1 MFGNLTS
8 MMVTCCQIQ
17 IISELLATRST
28 ASTIMPEALTP
39 LQSSG
44 VGEEPGPATMYTS
57 TSESRSATASRS
69 RQRSLSFDDV
79 IAPVGDEQ
87 KNQLDLQQQATTS
100 SSNTAEDMAADTNQW
115 TAEKEARLQFVQRK
129 LHEANKRWSAEQEKW
144 LGEVRYTSLSP
155 RFIDAGLPLSSN
167 AMLDSRFRCSWDS
180 VSGGRER
187 GVMYLKKIF

>member
-1 MFGNLTS
+1 
-8 MMVTCCQIQ
+8 
-17 IISELLATRST
+17 
-28 ASTIMPEALTP
+28 MPEALTP

-144 LGEVRYTSLSP
+144 LGEVDHL
-155 RFIDAGLPLSSN
+155 
-167 AMLDSRFRCSWDS
+167 
-180 VSGGRER
+180 RELKR
-187 GVMYLKKIF
+187 KVKAREKRSMRREEREKKKLKRTEATKGVMGVGKENEEKGESGSSVEKKETDKGE